1 MSRLLDALP
10 LQRHLRRM
18 LCYWILCRCGHQDLT
33 PVPGGKPRLRAEVLP
48 MARCSRCGQQ
58 AAEDMRIL
66 WDAGGQALDG
76 VHLMGTGARRK
87 DW

>member
-1 MSRLLDALP
+1 
-10 LQRHLRRM
+10 M

-33 PVPGGKPRLRAEVLP
+33 PVPDGKPRLRAEVLR

-58 AAEDMRIL
+58 AAEDMRVL
-66 WDAGGQALDG
+66 WDAGGAPFES
-76 VHLMGTGARRK
+76 VHKRRDIDTRR